1 MKTLVHRY
9 WKYAAIVI
17 ICLFAA
23 QAYNNYAI
31 KKTLR
36 EIYYYDIEISI
47 VDKETG
53 GLIQEGISAGG
64 PGSSSADI
72 FIQPSGISSLGDGR
86 IRLSGAAYESRLW
99 SIGSEGY
106 QKSEI
111 EIDKDSPHQMRVE
124 LTKK

>member
-17 ICLFAA
+17 AFLFAA
-23 QAYNNYAI
+23 QTYNYFSI

-36 EIYYYDIEISI
+36 DIYYYDIEITL

-53 GLIQEGISAGG
+53 DLIQGKSVGG
-64 PGSSSADI
+64 PGSSSADV
-72 FIQPSGISSLGDGR
+72 FQQPSGISMLGNGR
-86 IRLSGAAYESRLW
+86 IRLSGAAYESRSW